1 MIDWRSKMTFAAKYL
16 ELLVSI
22 FVVIYSILSKDPSY
36 NVFGIAC
43 AFLSPMITA
52 QIVLLHLEDSK

>member
-1 MIDWRSKMTFAAKYL
+1 MNHKIFLAIKYL

-43 AFLSPMITA
+43 AFLSPMITVE
-52 QIVLLHLEDSK
+52 IVLLHLKDSE